1 MTHGGDLGDAA
12 LVLLRFGMVV
22 PTAGNRTVSREEWDV
37 QFVDIFEQINAG
49 AGGNPINVVTRDV
62 LPPRS

>member
-1 MTHGGDLGDAA
+1 VTHGGDLGDAA
-12 LVLLRFGMVV
+12 LALLRFGTVV

>member
-1 MTHGGDLGDAA
+1 
-12 LVLLRFGMVV
+12 MVV